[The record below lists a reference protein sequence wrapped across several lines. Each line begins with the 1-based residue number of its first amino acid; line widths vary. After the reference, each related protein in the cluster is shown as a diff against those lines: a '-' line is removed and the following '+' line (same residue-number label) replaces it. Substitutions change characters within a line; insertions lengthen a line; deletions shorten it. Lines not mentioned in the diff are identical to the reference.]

1 MLNAEVL
8 LCSATLC
15 YALMNSLYKIM
26 NKGPNY
32 ETLKDSPQPHC
43 SVMFGFL
50 NTNRLLSLSST
61 QSISLPIMFIR
72 ALLSIKTLT
81 PSCSTCSSS
90 IPGLSTYSRW
100 YANPEQPFA
109 FVPMRIS
116 FGSGWSSSSLKCATA
131 EFESFIVALRA
142 AKLYRLGLKEEGL
155 GAGVGLLFCASLSG
169 TLKFDLFSNPDT
181 VPLPLCSAN
190 LGGCLSF
197 ISGMP
202 PVSRTL
208 KLRGGGGS
216 GLNVDGWYALAVCS
230 CRFDDCR
237 KALEEEKVRRH

>member
-1 MLNAEVL
+1 
-8 LCSATLC
+8 
-15 YALMNSLYKIM
+15 
-26 NKGPNY
+26 
-32 ETLKDSPQPHC
+32 
-43 SVMFGFL
+43 
-50 NTNRLLSLSST
+50 
-61 QSISLPIMFIR
+61 MFIR

-100 YANPEQPFA
+100 YANPEQPLA

-116 FGSGWSSSSLKCATA
+116 FGSGWSSNSLKCATA

-142 AKLYRLGLKEEGL
+142 AKLYRLGLKEGL
-155 GAGVGLLFCASLSG
+155 SDGVGLLFCASPSG
-169 TLKFDLFSNPDT
+169 TLKLDLFSNPDA
-181 VPLPLCSAN
+181 VPLPLCSVN
-190 LGGCLSF
+190 LGGRLSF

-202 PVSRTL
+202 PTVEVSGMP

-237 KALEEEKVRRH
+237 KAL

>member
-1 MLNAEVL
+1 MD
-8 LCSATLC
+8 
-15 YALMNSLYKIM
+15 KR
-26 NKGPNY
+26 PNY
-32 ETLKDSPQPHC
+32 EMLKDSPQPHC

-142 AKLYRLGLKEEGL
+142 AKLYRLGLKEGL
-155 GAGVGLLFCASLSG
+155 GAGVGLLFCASPSG
-169 TLKFDLFSNPDT
+169 TPKLDSFSNPNA
-181 VPLPLCSAN
+181 VPLPLCSVN
-190 LGGCLSF
+190 LGGRLSF

-202 PVSRTL
+202 PTVEVSGTP
-208 KLRGGGGS
+208 KLRGGSGS
-216 GLNVDGWYALAVCS
+216 GLNADGWYALAVCS

-237 KALEEEKVRRH
+237 KAL